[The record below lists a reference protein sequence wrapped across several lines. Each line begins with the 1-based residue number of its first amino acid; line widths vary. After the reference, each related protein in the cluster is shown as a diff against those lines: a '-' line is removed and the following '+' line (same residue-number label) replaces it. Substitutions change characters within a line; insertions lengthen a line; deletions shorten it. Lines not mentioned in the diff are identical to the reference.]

1 MTLSAP
7 HVKEFWQVKEDNEL
21 ETFQKALAA
30 EAVPWPTFNRE
41 VDDCGKSG
49 LTKVWNFTGT
59 VLMPGLGR

>member
-1 MTLSAP
+1 M
-7 HVKEFWQVKEDNEL
+7 KEDNEL

-30 EAVPWPTFNRE
+30 ETVPWPTFNRE